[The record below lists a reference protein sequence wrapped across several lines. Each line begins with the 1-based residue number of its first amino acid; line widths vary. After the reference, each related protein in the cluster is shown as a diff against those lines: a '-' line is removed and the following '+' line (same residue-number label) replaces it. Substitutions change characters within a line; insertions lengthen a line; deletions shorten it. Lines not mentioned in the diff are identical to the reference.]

1 MTAAWLGD
9 LLARAN
15 AVLNASSFLLLV
27 TGFALVRAGRLDA
40 HRRAMKGAFLVSVI
54 FLASYLTR
62 FALTGSHRFGGA
74 GALKALYLAVLFSHM
89 ILAIVTVPLVLRT
102 IYLAMKGRRQEHRRI
117 ARVTFPIWS
126 YVSLT
131 GVVVYVLLYHVGGI
145 AP

>member
-15 AVLNASSFLLLV
+15 AVLNASSFILLV

-62 FALTGSHRFGGA
+62 FALTGSHRFRGT

>member
-15 AVLNASSFLLLV
+15 AVLNASSFILLV
-27 TGFALVRAGRLDA
+27 TGFALVRAGRLVA

-62 FALTGSHRFGGA
+62 FALTGSHRFRGT

>member
-1 MTAAWLGD
+1 MTAAWLGEF
-9 LLARAN
+9 LARAN
-15 AVLNASSFLLLV
+15 AVLNASSFILLI

-40 HRRAMKGAFLVSVI
+40 HRRAMKGAFLVSVV

-62 FALTGSHRFGGA
+62 FALTGSHRFGGT

-89 ILAIVTVPLVLRT
+89 VLAVVTVPLVLRT
-102 IYLAMKGRRQEHRRI
+102 LYLAMKGRRDEHRRI

-145 AP
+145 VP